1 MSDNNSKSEML
12 EALCTKLLKAL
23 AELKA
28 VERFLDEVEQTGEV
42 SSESFSSIKLEEFKE
57 ATQTLG
63 EVYPHLKNL
72 QKDQA
77 LKEALEIFGVTE
89 EVFGNIPKN

>member
-1 MSDNNSKSEML
+1 ML